1 MYIYIHIYMCIRK
14 QHGLLFCNRCNKIG
28 ENIRTNVLDPQKMIL
43 YIVLIIYS
51 QIDKNSDS
59 N

>member
-1 MYIYIHIYMCIRK
+1 MCIRK
-14 QHGLLFCNRCNKIG
+14 QHGLLFCNHCNKIG
-28 ENIRTNVLDPQKMIL
+28 ENIRTNVLDPKKMIL